1 MYKNGF
7 AFPREDVNVMMGNAT
22 LADLGAG
29 VNNLGAKSTI
39 GTLSGPGQ
47 LSATGGAGNSSQAF
61 AEAAAAD
68 GGLASTS
75 ALNLSTAP
83 DWVAFDRQ
91 VRAASPPDPPQLAS
105 CV

>member
-29 VNNLGAKSTI
+29 VNNLGLKTNV
-39 GTLSGPGQ
+39 GTMSGPGQ
-47 LSATGGAGNSSQAF
+47 LLATGGKSSQTY
-61 AEAAAAD
+61 AEAGI
-68 GGLASTS
+68 GGGTASN
-75 ALNLSTAP
+75 LNMSTAP

-91 VRAASPPDPPQLAS
+91 VRISRTCTPARRCD
-105 CV
+105 